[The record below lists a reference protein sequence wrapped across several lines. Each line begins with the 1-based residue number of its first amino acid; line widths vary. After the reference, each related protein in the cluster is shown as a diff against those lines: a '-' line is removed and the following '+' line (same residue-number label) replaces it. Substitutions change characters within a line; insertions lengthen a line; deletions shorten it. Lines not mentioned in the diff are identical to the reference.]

1 MLTFSKLECDCEM
14 EGYFIYSIIIVIV
27 IVRERKAD
35 DTFHQTMS
43 IGGHCSSQKR

>member
-1 MLTFSKLECDCEM
+1 M